1 MKDGCKEE
9 IKTAR
14 TEAQIWEIN
23 KGKTVIR
30 KAGKNLSL
38 EDWTFFRKL
47 EEVLFAASRRKQR
60 RQERA
65 EKRKFDGD

>member
-1 MKDGCKEE
+1 MKEE

-14 TEAQIWEIN
+14 TEVQTWEIIN

-38 EDWTFFRKL
+38 EDWIFFREL
-47 EEVLFAASRRKQR
+47 EEVLFAAFRRKQR

-65 EKRKFDGD
+65 DGEEKI

>member
-1 MKDGCKEE
+1 MKDGWKKE

-14 TEAQIWEIN
+14 TEAQIWEIIN

-38 EDWTFFRKL
+38 KDWTFFREL

-60 RQERA
+60 R
-65 EKRKFDGD
+65 